1 MRGVGLRSWVPPPH
15 PQDPPSYLQHHGAEL
30 PLAVELPCASQDG
43 GGLPGAGGAIEQE
56 VGQPVL
62 TDEPLDWEEGGTQG
76 LGEGTGAWGTWGL
89 MGLTGDWRTQGH
101 GWEYGA
107 LGREGGRLWGYRGM
121 GGIGDRRVHSGLGGH
136 RGLGGGNGEG
146 KRKVIGAWEGAWG
159 LGGHRFGGVTGD
171 WGQEGLEG
179 HGGVQGLGGGVEVG
193 GGTVARRA
201 EGHGGG
207 GQRGGRGCLDVG
219 TRGGTELGG
228 LQGLGEHGGSGARE
242 GARGRGKEHE
252 GWGGGTGRGGGTGG
266 SEHPLRGV
274 PPLTGAED
282 VPVRHQLRQR
292 PRTVLLHPAGH
303 SAQRGRGPTP
313 TPAARPA
320 PPARPRPRTTAGS
333 SRTAPP
339 WPRARAASRE
349 GRERGNG
356 GEGAGP
362 GGGGAREPGLGARER
377 GGAPPV
383 AGARRCGRAELRAEL
398 RSELGSARSGVSSR
412 GCCQHHS
419 HFGSLHP
426 HSVFLVPAY
435 RRVAQRWQ
443 QPLPP
448 PLQHWARGGSV
459 LTALQGEQP
468 G

>member
-1 MRGVGLRSWVPPPH
+1 MGVLQGIGGRRGWRDMEGCRGLV
-15 PQDPPSYLQHHGAEL
+15 
-30 PLAVELPCASQDG
+30 
-43 GGLPGAGGAIEQE
+43 
-56 VGQPVL
+56 
-62 TDEPLDWEEGGTQG
+62 
-76 LGEGTGAWGTWGL
+76 GAW
-89 MGLTGDWRTQGH
+89 
-101 GWEYGA
+101 
-107 LGREGGRLWGYRGM
+107 
-121 GGIGDRRVHSGLGGH
+121 
-136 RGLGGGNGEG
+136 
-146 KRKVIGAWEGAWG
+146 KWEGAQW
-159 LGGHRFGGVTGD
+159 LGG
-171 WGQEGLEG
+171 LK
-179 HGGVQGLGGGVEVG
+179 
-193 GGTVARRA
+193 GT
-201 EGHGGG
+201 GG

-303 SAQRGRGPTP
+303 SAQRGP
-313 TPAARPA
+313 TPAPRPA

-448 PLQHWARGGSV
+448 PLQHWARGGSCR
-459 LTALQGEQP
+459 EQP